1 MIGKKKLLAI
11 GLCLTVMLFAASL
24 RAEDED
30 TALAKK
36 TQNPVAELI
45 SVPFQNNTNYGYGP
59 HDNVQNVMNIEPV
72 IPIKL
77 NDCYNLITRTIVP
90 VIHQP
95 WPDTRN
101 GIGDIVFSAFLS
113 PRSQDE
119 GKFIWGVGP
128 VFQLPTGSP
137 KYLLSQGQ
145 YGAGPTAVG
154 LFKNGPW
161 VVGALAN
168 NIWSFAGDSDRRPVN
183 QMLIQPFINYNF
195 GHGWYV
201 TSSPII
207 TANWLA
213 PDKRDVWTLPVGG
226 GIGKIIRLGKLP
238 INVQISAYTNTKQPH
253 VTGPDWTLRTQI
265 EFLFP
270 K

>member
-1 MIGKKKLLAI
+1 MEEKDKLLVF
-11 GLCLTVMLFAASL
+11 GLFLLAMLIAAPL
-24 RAEDED
+24 RAGDEE

-36 TQNPVAELI
+36 TQNPVANLI

-59 HDNVQNVMNIEPV
+59 HNNTQNICNIQPV

-113 PRSQDE
+113 PRSE

-145 YGAGPTAVG
+145 WGAGPTAVG
-154 LFKNGPW
+154 VFMDGPW
-161 VVGALAN
+161 VVGVLAN
-168 NIWSFAGDSDRRPVN
+168 NIWSFGGDSHRGAVN
-183 QMLIQPFINYNF
+183 QMLVQPFINYNF
-195 GHGWYV
+195 GKGWYV
-201 TSSPII
+201 TSIPII

-213 PDKRDVWTLPVGG
+213 ARQRDVWTVPVGG
-226 GIGKIIRLGKLP
+226 GFGKLFKLGKQP
-238 INVQISAYTNTKQPH
+238 INASVQAYTNTKQPH

-265 EFLFP
+265 IFLFP

>member
-1 MIGKKKLLAI
+1 MRQKKRLLVI
-11 GLCLTVMLFAASL
+11 GLFLMAMLFAATL
-24 RAEDED
+24 RAEDDEA

-36 TQNPVAELI
+36 TQNPVADLI
-45 SVPFQNNTNYGYGP
+45 SVPFQNDTNYGYGP
-59 HDNVQNVMNIEPV
+59 NDNVQNVMNIQPV

-113 PRSQDE
+113 PRSQ

-145 YGAGPTAVG
+145 WGAGPTAVAVYMD
-154 LFKNGPW
+154 GPW

-183 QMLIQPFINYNF
+183 QMLVQPFINHNF
-195 GHGWYV
+195 GKGWYV

-213 PDKRDVWTLPVGG
+213 DRKRDVWTLPVGG
-226 GIGKIIRLGKLP
+226 GAGKIVKLGKLP
-238 INVQISAYTNTKQPH
+238 VNISVQAYTNTKQPH

-265 EFLFP
+265 QFLFP